1 MDLKS
6 IERLPILNDALSIG
20 DGLRFARI
28 PDSTRR
34 VIADSTGVKYVNLRN
49 EDVQKILSII
59 PQAVS
64 NPLRSRLLEAYL
76 QLEIFQ
82 FHSARRIL
90 KELLLTEELPS
101 MANAET
107 APFTKRHMESL
118 VRALKS
124 EL

>member
-20 DGLRFARI
+20 EGLRFAHI

-34 VIADSTGVKYVNLRN
+34 VIVDSTGVKYVNLRN
-49 EDVQKILSII
+49 EDVQEILNAI
-59 PQAVS
+59 PEAIS
-64 NPLRSRLLEAYL
+64 NPLRIRLLEAYL

-90 KELLLTEELPS
+90 KELLLTGELAAL
-101 MANAET
+101 ANAET

-118 VRALKS
+118 VKALRA